1 MTDNKTNVLNRV
13 FTRNTLRQWIGLKAE
28 NTYVSVVK
36 RYSEDPEKKKNAEL
50 ISEIYSELKK
60 NYRNEYFYK
69 NTLLNKLLLGV
80 HSVNTTT
87 ALTEI
92 PVAKSKADFVLINGK
107 AVVYEI
113 KTELDNFERLESQLN
128 DYYKAFNYVAVVT
141 YKENLKALMKKI
153 ELVQKPI
160 GVYVLQK
167 NGRLSTIIK
176 PEEYNNSLD
185 ANILFKILRKPEYEA
200 ILLKKYGETPNV
212 SQFRYYTECKKMF
225 LNIPISEAHSY
236 VVDQL
241 KKRNKI
247 VKEDFVKVPYE
258 LKFLAYFME
267 LKSEDY
273 LRLNIF
279 LEQQFEGR

>member
-36 RYSEDPEKKKNAEL
+36 RYTEDPEKKKNAEL

-128 DYYKAFNYVAVVT
+128 DYYKSFNYVAVVT
-141 YKENLKALMKKI
+141 YKENLKALMKKM

-160 GVYVLQK
+160 GIYVLQK
-167 NGRLSTIIK
+167 SGRLSTVRK

-185 ANILFKILRKPEYEA
+185 ANIMFKILRKPEYEA
-200 ILLKKYGETPNV
+200 ILLKQYGETPNV

-225 LNIPISEAHSY
+225 LNIPISKAHSY
-236 VVDQL
+236 VIEQL

-273 LRLNIF
+273 SRLNIF
-279 LEQQFEGR
+279 LEQQFEGG

>member
-1 MTDNKTNVLNRV
+1 LQTEST
-13 FTRNTLRQWIGLKAE
+13 F
-28 NTYVSVVK
+28 VSVVK
-36 RYSEDPEKKKNAEL
+36 RYVNDPDKKKNSEL
-50 ISEIYSELKK
+50 ISEIYSELKN

-92 PVAKSKADFVLINGK
+92 PIAKSKADFVLINGK

-113 KTELDNFERLESQLN
+113 KTELDNFERLENQIN

-141 YKENLKALMKKI
+141 YKENLKILMKII
-153 ELVQKPI
+153 ESMQKPI
-160 GVYVLQK
+160 GVYVLKK
-167 NGRLSTIIK
+167 NGRLSPVRK

-185 ANILFKILRKPEYEA
+185 ANIMFKILRKPEYEA
-200 ILLKKYGETPNV
+200 ILLKQYGKTPNV

-225 LNIPISEAHSY
+225 LNIPISEANSY
-236 VVDQL
+236 VLEQL
-241 KKRNKI
+241 KNRNKI

-267 LKSEDY
+267 LKNEDY
-273 LRLNIF
+273 SKLNIF